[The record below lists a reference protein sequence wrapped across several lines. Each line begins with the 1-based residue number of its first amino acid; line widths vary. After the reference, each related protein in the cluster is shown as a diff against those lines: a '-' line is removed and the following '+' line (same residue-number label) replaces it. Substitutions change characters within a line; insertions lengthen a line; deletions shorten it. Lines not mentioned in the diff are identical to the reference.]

1 MNIKNLFSIAAVAA
15 VTVLASCSNKSM
27 DVAKELGNSYT
38 HDGKTISLEGK
49 LSTGTMVWA
58 SDNRKTLDMSMRC
71 GTALDNT
78 KWETVSDVIVNY
90 GTGPNSVLIDVPA
103 EAKEFKD
110 TDIALYD
117 KNGAKLA
124 VTDEV
129 KITGLVTYTA
139 KGPKKE
145 SKGFKVNMP
154 KINKEE
160 KEEDGNDYTYKITN
174 VIIEKL

>member
-1 MNIKNLFSIAAVAA
+1 MNIKNLFSLAVLAA
-15 VTVLASCSNKSM
+15 VTTLASCSNKSM

-38 HDGKTISLEGK
+38 HDGKTISMEGK

-58 SDNRKTLDMSMRC
+58 SDNRKTLNMMMIC
-71 GTALDNT
+71 GTALDRT
-78 KWETVSDVIVNY
+78 KTEMVSDIVVNY

-110 TDIALYD
+110 TDVALYD
-117 KNGAKLA
+117 KNGTRLA

-145 SKGFKVNMP
+145 SKAFKVNMP
-154 KINKEE
+154 KTGKEE
-160 KEEDGNDYTYKITN
+160 KEDNNDYTYKITN
-174 VIIEKL
+174 VTIEKL